1 LKLGL
6 TANSEIPDAIR
17 VGRRVY
23 NLLKDED
30 VVLESGIA
38 KLFGKEGKPIED
50 MDIDVLITVG
60 GDGTILRSLQ
70 RTESPIFGI
79 NAGVLGFLTE
89 IPENEIEYG
98 LKRLLEGNYMI
109 DERAKLKAEVNGERM
124 YDAMNEAVVH
134 TANVAK
140 IRHFNVYVD
149 DVLAMDVRAD
159 GIIVATPTGSTCY
172 AMAVGCPIVDPRVNA
187 ITIAPMAPFKFA
199 ARPIIVPLDSHV
211 RVEVYKPKPCV
222 CVIDGQ
228 QEKDME
234 GDELTMFSRAES
246 TAKFVSFGST
256 FYGRMHEKIMCFP

>member
-1 LKLGL
+1 MKLGL

-17 VGRRVY
+17 VGRLVY
-23 NLLKDED
+23 NLLKDEN
-30 VVLESGIA
+30 VILESGIA

-70 RTESPIFGI
+70 RTEAPIFGI

-109 DERAKLKAEVNGERM
+109 DERAKLKAVVNGDRM

-149 DVLAMDVRAD
+149 DVLAMA
-159 GIIVATPTGSTCY
+159 G
-172 AMAVGCPIVDPRVNA
+172 
-187 ITIAPMAPFKFA
+187 K
-199 ARPIIVPLDSHV
+199 
-211 RVEVYKPKPCV
+211 
-222 CVIDGQ
+222 
-228 QEKDME
+228 
-234 GDELTMFSRAES
+234 
-246 TAKFVSFGST
+246 
-256 FYGRMHEKIMCFP
+256 